1 MKYTIQTFR
10 LLILGLV
17 LSLMT
22 VLPTLSVHAQSPEMA
37 DVMRSNGKIYV
48 VVAIL
53 VAIFIGI
60 VLYLFVLERRV
71 KKMEDHLND

>member
-10 LLILGLV
+10 LLVLGL
-17 LSLMT
+17 LT
-22 VLPTLSVHAQSPEMA
+22 VLPTLLIHAQSPEMA

-53 VAIFIGI
+53 VAIFLGI